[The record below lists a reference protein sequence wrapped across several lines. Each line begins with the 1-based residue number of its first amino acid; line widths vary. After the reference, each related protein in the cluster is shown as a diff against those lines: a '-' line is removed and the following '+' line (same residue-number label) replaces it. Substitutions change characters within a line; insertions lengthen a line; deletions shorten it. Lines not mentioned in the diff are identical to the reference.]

1 MFRTMK
7 VATRLAT
14 LAGVMIALILVVGVL
29 GIFAMQDSNRAM
41 GSVYKDRVIPLKDLK
56 LIADMY
62 AVNIVDTAHK
72 VRNKGM
78 SMPEGL
84 SNVEKADDIIHQR
97 WAAYLSTELVVQ
109 EKELVELI
117 KPQLVDA
124 DKAVLELKTILKNT
138 DEAAL
143 NTFVLEQLYPK
154 IEPVS
159 DSFAKLVDVQLAV
172 AEQSFNQSEASYSS
186 AFWINISC
194 IILSIFASLILGMMI
209 TRSITS
215 QLGGEPAY
223 AEDVV
228 SKVSNG
234 DLTVQVKLQHGDES
248 SMLYAIS
255 QMILKLSEIISEVR
269 SSTDTL
275 SSASEQMNATAQSL
289 SQSSSEQAASIEE
302 TSAAMEEMT
311 ASIAQNNENSKITEG
326 IASKSAQQAI
336 SGGKAVTETVA
347 AMRQIAQKIG
357 IIDDIAY
364 QTNLLALN
372 AAIEAGRAGE
382 HGRGFAVVA
391 AEVRKLAARSQ
402 TAAKEIGEVASS
414 SVTLAEQAGSLLVE
428 IVPSIQRTAE
438 LVQEISAAS
447 NEQSTGAGEINDA
460 ILQITQATQQNAA
473 ASEELSS
480 TSEELTQQAVQLQ
493 QLMEFFTT
501 TQLAAVN
508 RNRKPQAKASVAKTN
523 SKPKAS
529 KAPNHDDTDFD
540 FENF

>member
-78 SMPEGL
+78 SMADGL
-84 SNVEKADDIIHQR
+84 SNVEKADQIIHER
-97 WAAYLSTELVVQ
+97 WAAYLATELVGA
-109 EKELVELI
+109 EKELVAVI
-117 KPQLVDA
+117 KPQLLDA
-124 DKAVLELKTILKNT
+124 DKAVADLKEMLKTNNET
-138 DEAAL
+138 EL
-143 NTFVLEQLYPK
+143 NSFVLQHLYPK

-159 DSFAKLVDVQLAV
+159 DSFAKLVDVQLTV
-172 AEQSFNQSEASYSS
+172 AGQSFDASQASYNQ
-186 AFWINISC
+186 AFWVNLVC
-194 IILSIFASLILGMMI
+194 IFLSIIASFVLGILI
-209 TRSITS
+209 TRSLTQ

-223 AEDVV
+223 AEEVV

-234 DLTVQVKLQHGDES
+234 DLTVNVKLQPGDET

-255 QMILKLSEIISEVR
+255 QMIVRLSDIISEVR
-269 SSTDTL
+269 ASTDTL

-311 ASIAQNNENSKITEG
+311 SSIAQNNDNSKVTEG
-326 IASKSAQQAI
+326 IASKSALQAI

-447 NEQSTGAGEINDA
+447 NEQSTGAAEINDA

-501 TQLAAVN
+501 TQVVAVQ
-508 RNRKPQAKASVAKTN
+508 RQRKPQAKALAAKTTT
-523 SKPKAS
+523 KPKVS
-529 KAPNHDDTDFD
+529 KASQDDTDFD

>member
-72 VRNKGM
+72 VRNKGL
-78 SMPEGL
+78 SMAEGL

-97 WAAYLSTELVVQ
+97 WAAYLATELVSQ
-109 EKELVELI
+109 ERDLVELI

-124 DKAVLELKTILKNT
+124 DKAVLELKTILKNA
-138 DEAAL
+138 DDAAL
-143 NTFVLEQLYPK
+143 NTFVLEHLYPK

-172 AEQSFNQSEASYSS
+172 AEQSFNQSEASYNS

-194 IILSIFASLILGMMI
+194 IILSIFASLVLGMMI

-326 IASKSAQQAI
+326 IASKSALQAI

-508 RNRKPQAKASVAKTN
+508 RNRKPQAKAPMAKVN
-523 SKPKAS
+523 SKPKVG
-529 KAPNHDDTDFD
+529 KATNHDDTDFD

>member
-41 GSVYKDRVIPLKDLK
+41 ASVYKDRVIPLKDLK

-78 SMPEGL
+78 SMADGL
-84 SNVEKADDIIHQR
+84 SNVEKADQVIRDR
-97 WAAYLSTELVVQ
+97 WAAYLATELVTQ
-109 EKELVELI
+109 EKELVVVI
-117 KPQLVDA
+117 KQQLVDA
-124 DKAVLELKTILKNT
+124 DKAVADLKEMFRAGN
-138 DEAAL
+138 EESL
-143 NTFVLEQLYPK
+143 NTFVLERLYPT

-172 AEQSFNQSEASYSS
+172 AEQSFNASETSYIQ
-186 AFWINISC
+186 AFWVNLIGIL
-194 IILSIFASLILGMMI
+194 LSIVASLVLGVFI
-209 TRSITS
+209 TRSLTS

-223 AEDVV
+223 AEEVV

-234 DLTVQVKLQHGDES
+234 DLTVEVKLQHGDQN

-255 QMILKLSEIISEVR
+255 QMILKLSEIIGEVR

-275 SSASEQMNATAQSL
+275 SSAAEQMNATAQSL

-311 ASIAQNNENSKITEG
+311 SSIAQNNDNSKITEG
-326 IASKSAQQAI
+326 IASKSAVQAI
-336 SGGKAVTETVA
+336 SGGKAVNETVA

-447 NEQSTGAGEINDA
+447 NEQSTGAAEINDA

-501 TQLAAVN
+501 AQLTAVN
-508 RNRKPQAKASVAKTN
+508 RHQKTQAKAPLAKIT
-523 SKPKAS
+523 S
-529 KAPNHDDTDFD
+529 KAKVSKTSRDETDFD

>member
-78 SMPEGL
+78 SMAEGL
-84 SNVEKADDIIHQR
+84 SNVEKADEIIHQR
-97 WAAYLSTELVVQ
+97 WADYLSTDLVSQ

-124 DKAVLELKTILKNT
+124 DKAVLDLKTILKNT
-138 DEAAL
+138 DEAML
-143 NTFVLEQLYPK
+143 NVFVLEQLYPK

-501 TQLAAVN
+501 TQLTAVN
-508 RNRKPQAKASVAKTN
+508 RNRKPQAKAPMAKVN
-523 SKPKAS
+523 SKPKVG
-529 KAPNHDDTDFD
+529 KATNHDDTDFD

>member
-78 SMPEGL
+78 SMAEGL
-84 SNVEKADDIIHQR
+84 SNVEKADEIIHQR
-97 WAAYLSTELVVQ
+97 WADYLSTDLVSQ

-124 DKAVLELKTILKNT
+124 DKAVLDLKTILKNT
-138 DEAAL
+138 DEAML
-143 NTFVLEQLYPK
+143 NVFVLEQLYPK

-493 QLMEFFTT
+493 QLMEFFT
-501 TQLAAVN
+501 
-508 RNRKPQAKASVAKTN
+508 
-523 SKPKAS
+523 
-529 KAPNHDDTDFD
+529 DFD

>member
-1 MFRTMK
+1 MFRKMK

-14 LAGVMIALILVVGVL
+14 LAGAMIALILIVGVM
-29 GIFAMQDSNRAM
+29 GILAMQDSNRAM

-72 VRNKGM
+72 VRNN
-78 SMPEGL
+78 GL
-84 SNVEKADDIIHQR
+84 SMADGLANVDKADAIIHER
-97 WAAYLSTELVVQ
+97 WNAYLVTELVPA
-109 EKELVELI
+109 EKELVTLI
-117 KPQLVDA
+117 KPQLAEADA
-124 DKAVLELKTILKNT
+124 AVAKLKQVLR
-138 DEAAL
+138 DGDREAL
-143 NTFVLEQLYPK
+143 DTFVLQQLYPK

-159 DSFAKLVDVQLAV
+159 DSFAKLVDVQLKV
-172 AEQSFNQSEASYSS
+172 AEQSFNASEASYTT
-186 AFWINISC
+186 ALWVNLGC
-194 IILSIFASLILGMMI
+194 IFASILASLILGVLI
-209 TRSITS
+209 TRSLTR

-223 AEDVV
+223 AEDVIT
-228 SKVSNG
+228 KVAAG
-234 DLTVQVKLQHGDES
+234 DLTVNVQLAEGDQS
-248 SMLYAIS
+248 SMLFAIS
-255 QMILKLSEIISEVR
+255 QMVQKLSEIISEVR

-275 SSASEQMNATAQSL
+275 SSAAEQMNATAQSL

-311 ASIAQNNENSKITEG
+311 ASITQNNENSKITEG
-326 IASKSAQQAI
+326 IASKSANQAI
-336 SGGKAVTETVA
+336 SGGKAVSETVA

-402 TAAKEIGEVASS
+402 TAAKEIGEVATS
-414 SVTLAEQAGSLLVE
+414 SVTLAEQAGSLLTE

-447 NEQSTGAGEINDA
+447 NEQSVGAGEINDA

-493 QLMEFFTT
+493 QLMEFFSI
-501 TQLAAVN
+501 TQHRAQQRPKKAVHHAQPVKTAKVSKKATAADE
-508 RNRKPQAKASVAKTN
+508 A
-523 SKPKAS
+523 
-529 KAPNHDDTDFD
+529 DFD

>member
-72 VRNKGM
+72 VRNKGL
-78 SMPEGL
+78 SMADGL

-97 WAAYLSTELVVQ
+97 WAAYLATELVSQ
-109 EKELVELI
+109 EKELVEVI

-124 DKAVLELKTILKNT
+124 DKAVSDLKTILKNA

-143 NTFVLEQLYPK
+143 NTFVLDQLYPK

-159 DSFAKLVDVQLAV
+159 DSFARLVDVQLAV
-172 AEQSFNQSEASYSS
+172 AEQSFNQSETSYNS

-194 IILSIFASLILGMMI
+194 IILSIFASLVLGVMI

-223 AEDVV
+223 AEEVV

-248 SMLYAIS
+248 SMLYAIN
-255 QMILKLSEIISEVR
+255 QMIQKLSEIISEVR

-326 IASKSAQQAI
+326 IASKSALQAI

-501 TQLAAVN
+501 TQLTAGSRTRKVQQKAVV
-508 RNRKPQAKASVAKTN
+508 AKAKV
-523 SKPKAS
+523 KPKAG
-529 KAPNHDDTDFD
+529 KTNPQDDTDFD

>member
-41 GSVYKDRVIPLKDLK
+41 ASVYKDRVIPLKDLK

-78 SMPEGL
+78 SMAEGL
-84 SNVEKADDIIHQR
+84 SNVEKADALIHQR
-97 WAAYLSTELVVQ
+97 WEAYLATELVAEEQ
-109 EKELVELI
+109 NLVALI
-117 KPQLVDA
+117 KPQLAEA
-124 DKAVLELKTILKNT
+124 DKAVADLKEMFKTNN
-138 DEAAL
+138 EAAL
-143 NTFVLEQLYPK
+143 DNFVLQQLYPK

-172 AEQSFNQSEASYSS
+172 AEQSFNASETSYTE
-186 AFWINISC
+186 ALWVNLIC
-194 IILSIFASLILGMMI
+194 ILLSIVASLVLGVLI
-209 TRSITS
+209 TRSLTS

-223 AEDVV
+223 AEEVV

-234 DLTVQVKLQHGDES
+234 DLTVEVKLQHGDQN

-255 QMILKLSEIISEVR
+255 QMILKLSEIIGEVR

-275 SSASEQMNATAQSL
+275 SSAAEQMNATAQSL

-311 ASIAQNNENSKITEG
+311 SSIAQNNDNSKITEG
-326 IASKSAQQAI
+326 IASKSAVQAI
-336 SGGKAVTETVA
+336 SGGKAVNETVS

-447 NEQSTGAGEINDA
+447 NEQSTGAAEINDA

-501 TQLAAVN
+501 AQLTAVN
-508 RNRKPQAKASVAKTN
+508 RHKKTQPKAAATVKVAAKTKAQKAS
-523 SKPKAS
+523 
-529 KAPNHDDTDFD
+529 HDETDFD